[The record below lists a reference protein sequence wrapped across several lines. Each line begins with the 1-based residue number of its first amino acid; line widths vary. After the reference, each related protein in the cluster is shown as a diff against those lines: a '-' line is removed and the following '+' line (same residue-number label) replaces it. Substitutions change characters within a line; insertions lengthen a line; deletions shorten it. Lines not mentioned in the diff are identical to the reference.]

1 MTQKRSVSGERVQIV
16 SKIKWCGHDTDK
28 ISRWGNQKR
37 KEVTRYKQPFYS
49 DAAAEQRPRYWG
61 AQQDGII
68 ERSGARRRKKEICCI
83 ETKLTANRRT
93 KREREQK
100 WAETWVHLSKRREA
114 QREEKEQKGYDTAE
128 QLRKLSYFGEAVV
141 YSGSDNLTSPA
152 PPHPSSY
159 SRKKESVCNSLSL
172 LSFTWPSFH
181 QTAAEPQIMVQIASF
196 VTFMV
201 MCHIIIKMCHKVSQ
215 RGLQGCRLQE
225 WNTEN
230 GQRRWCW
237 FFS

>member
-1 MTQKRSVSGERVQIV
+1 MWPWRWQNKQVGKSKEEGSDTIQEAVLFRCSCRVKTQVMGSTTRWHYREKRNEKTKKGNLLYRDEAD
-16 SKIKWCGHDTDK
+16 SKQEDK
-28 ISRWGNQKR
+28 
-37 KEVTRYKQPFYS
+37 E
-49 DAAAEQRPRYWG
+49 
-61 AQQDGII
+61 
-68 ERSGARRRKKEICCI
+68 
-83 ETKLTANRRT
+83 
-93 KREREQK
+93 REREQK

-128 QLRKLSYFGEAVV
+128 QLRKLSYFSEAVV
-141 YSGSDNLTSPA
+141 YSGSDNLTSTA

-159 SRKKESVCNSLSL
+159 RRKKESVCNSLSL
-172 LSFTWPSFH
+172 LSFSWQSFH